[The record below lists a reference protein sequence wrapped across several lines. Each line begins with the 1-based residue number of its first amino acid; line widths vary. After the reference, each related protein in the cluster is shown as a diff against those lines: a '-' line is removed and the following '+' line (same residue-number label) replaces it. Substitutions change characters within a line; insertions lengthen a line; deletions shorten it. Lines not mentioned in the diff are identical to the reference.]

1 MYLLAVV
8 YMLSRKKTNLATAEH
23 VLLTTPRTAPVA
35 GKAGRTQQVLQHV
48 SRTYPA
54 QMAEDT
60 VVPLIPNIAV
70 DEDDLLSLLKENS
83 RYTSTSVVPLMG
95 L

>member
-1 MYLLAVV
+1 M
-8 YMLSRKKTNLATAEH
+8 
-23 VLLTTPRTAPVA
+23 P
-35 GKAGRTQQVLQHV
+35 GKAGRTQQVLQQV

-54 QMAEDT
+54 QMAENT
-60 VVPLIPNIAV
+60 MVPLIPNIAV

-83 RYTSTSVVPLMG
+83 RYMSTSVVPLMD